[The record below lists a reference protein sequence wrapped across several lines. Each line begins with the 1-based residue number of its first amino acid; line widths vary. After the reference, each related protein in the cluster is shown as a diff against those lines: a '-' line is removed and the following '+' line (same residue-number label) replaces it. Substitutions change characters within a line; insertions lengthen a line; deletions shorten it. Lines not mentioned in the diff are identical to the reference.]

1 MRPESN
7 NFPRYTLKG
16 YKASVMIEK
25 ESNVFNYDWYY
36 NEPFIKTTIFIAV
49 RTLII
54 LLLFFSNPCPAQDKL
69 TIYFDVDK
77 SKIKDHFK
85 TNLNDLFIDYDNL
98 SVDSIQYIGFSDT
111 TGNVKSNMWLSER
124 RARTVEKYCR
134 KLFPEEVYTATYAK
148 GEGTKLNDA
157 ENRKVEMI
165 IHQKPQKKAQI
176 RSDSEYWPQ
185 LF

>member
-1 MRPESN
+1 M
-7 NFPRYTLKG
+7 
-16 YKASVMIEK
+16 
-25 ESNVFNYDWYY
+25 
-36 NEPFIKTTIFIAV
+36 

-85 TNLNDLFIDYDNL
+85 TNLNDLFIDYDYL

-111 TGNVKSNMWLSER
+111 TGNVKSNMRLSER

-165 IHQKPQKKAQI
+165 IHQKPQKKPK
-176 RSDSEYWPQ
+176 SEVIQNIDPNC
-185 LF
+185 FSI